1 MKPITYTYIFCL
13 AIPIFYS
20 QLAIGQGYE
29 GLKDHYR
36 DYFAVGVSVAP
47 QSVEPGGEAELI
59 KENFASLTC
68 ENVMKPQPIH
78 PKEEEYNWAPA
89 DQIVAFAQANGLK
102 MRGHTLCWHNQTP
115 KWFFEDKDGNP
126 ASREV
131 LLRRLRDHIHAVVG
145 RYKGKIYA
153 WDVVN
158 EAIAEQPDKMYRP
171 TKWYQM
177 LGEEYIEKAFEY
189 AHEAD
194 PDALLFYNDF
204 DTEKPAK
211 RDHIYQMLKGLLD
224 KGVPIHGMGLQGHWS
239 IYDDLT
245 AAGLE
250 ESITRFA
257 SLGLTVQITE
267 LDISV
272 YPKDWNRKEKRA
284 SDTTSFTPE
293 KEQMQIDKYQMI
305 FDVLRKHNEVVSG
318 VTFWNI
324 SDRKSWLDTF
334 PIKGRK
340 DYPLLFDEA
349 LKPKKAFFKVVDF
362 EK

>member
-1 MKPITYTYIFCL
+1 M
-13 AIPIFYS
+13 
-20 QLAIGQGYE
+20 
-29 GLKDHYR
+29 
-36 DYFAVGVSVAP
+36 
-47 QSVEPGGEAELI
+47 
-59 KENFASLTC
+59 
-68 ENVMKPQPIH
+68 
-78 PKEEEYNWAPA
+78 
-89 DQIVAFAQANGLK
+89 
-102 MRGHTLCWHNQTP
+102 
-115 KWFFEDKDGNP
+115 
-126 ASREV
+126 
-131 LLRRLRDHIHAVVG
+131 
-145 RYKGKIYA
+145 YA

-158 EAIAEQPDKMYRP
+158 EVVSEQPDKMYRP
-171 TKWYQM
+171 TQWYQM
-177 LGEEYIEKAFEY
+177 LGDEYIAKAFEY

-211 RDHIYQMLKGLLD
+211 RDHIYQMLKNLLD

-257 SLGLTVQITE
+257 SLGLMVQITE

-272 YPKDWNRKEKRA
+272 YPKDWNRKERRVG
-284 SDTTSFTPE
+284 DTTSFTPE
-293 KEQMQIDKYQMI
+293 KEQMQIDKYKMI
-305 FDVLRKHNEVVSG
+305 FDVLRRNKDKVSG

-334 PIKGRK
+334 PVKGRK

-349 LKPKKAFFKVVDF
+349 LQPKKAFWEVVDF

>member
-1 MKPITYTYIFCL
+1 MKKYSL
-13 AIPIFYS
+13 ALFLLFAFIRVAIAQDYGGLRNYYS
-20 QLAIGQGYE
+20 
-29 GLKDHYR
+29 
-36 DYFAVGVSVAP
+36 DYFPVGVSVAP
-47 QSVEPGGEAELI
+47 QSVAPGDEAELI
-59 KENFASLTC
+59 KKNFASLTA

-78 PKEEEYNWAPA
+78 PQEDRYNWEPA

-126 ASREV
+126 ASKE
-131 LLRRLRDHIHAVVG
+131 LLLQRLRDHIHAIVG
-145 RYKGKIYA
+145 RYKGKVYA

-158 EAIAEQPDKMYRP
+158 EAIAEQADKMYRP
-171 TKWYQM
+171 TQWYQM
-177 LGEEYIEKAFEY
+177 LGEEYIAKAFEY

-224 KGVPIHGMGLQGHWS
+224 QGVPVHGMGLQGHWS
-239 IYDDLT
+239 IYDELT
-245 AAGLE
+245 VAGLE

-272 YPKDWNRKEKRA
+272 YPKDWNRKERRE
-284 SDTTSFTPE
+284 SDSTSFTPE
-293 KEQMQIDKYQMI
+293 KEQMQIDKYKMI
-305 FDVLRKHNEVVSG
+305 FDVLRKHKDKVSG

-324 SDRKSWLDTF
+324 SDRKSWLDNF

-340 DYPLLFDEA
+340 DYPLLFDET
-349 LKPKKAFFKVVDF
+349 LQPKKAFWEVVDF

>member
-1 MKPITYTYIFCL
+1 MQKSLLVLLSLVAYIQTVT
-13 AIPIFYS
+13 AQDYK
-20 QLAIGQGYE
+20 
-29 GLKDHYR
+29 GLKGHYR
-36 DYFAVGVSVAP
+36 DYFTVGVSVAP
-47 QSVEPGGEAELI
+47 QSVEPGDEAELI
-59 KENFASLTC
+59 KKNFASLTA

-78 PKEEEYNWAPA
+78 PEEGRYHWEPA
-89 DQIVAFAQANGLK
+89 DQIVNFAQANGLK
-102 MRGHTLCWHNQTP
+102 VRGHTLCWHNQTP
-115 KWFFEDKDGNP
+115 DWFFEDKEGRP
-126 ASREV
+126 AGRD
-131 LLRRLRDHIHAVVG
+131 LLLERLRDHIHAVVG

-158 EAIAEQPDKMYRP
+158 EAVSEKPDQMYRP
-171 TKWYQM
+171 TKWQQM
-177 LGEEYIEKAFEY
+177 LGEEYIAKAFEY

-211 RDHIYQMLKGLLD
+211 REHIYKMLKGLLD
-224 KGVPIHGMGLQGHWS
+224 KGVPVHGMGLQGHWS

-257 SLGLTVQITE
+257 SLGLTVQVTE
-267 LDISV
+267 LDVSI
-272 YPKDWNRKEKRA
+272 YPKDWNRKERRA

-305 FDVLRKHNEVVSG
+305 FDVLRKHKDKVSG
-318 VTFWNI
+318 VTFWNV

-334 PIKGRK
+334 PIRGRK

-349 LKPKKAFFKVVDF
+349 LQPKKAYWKVVDF

>member
-1 MKPITYTYIFCL
+1 MRKCTLTLLSLL
-13 AIPIFYS
+13 ALS
-20 QLAIGQGYE
+20 QTAICQDYK
-29 GLKDHYR
+29 GLKAYYR
-36 DYFAVGVSVAP
+36 DYFPVGVSVAP
-47 QSVEPGGEAELI
+47 QSIAPGDEAELI
-59 KENFASLTC
+59 KRNFASLTA

-78 PKEEEYNWAPA
+78 PEEDRYNWEPA
-89 DQIVAFAQANGLK
+89 DQIVDFAQANGLK

-126 ASREV
+126 VSRE
-131 LLRRLRDHIHAVVG
+131 LLLQRLRDHIHAVVG
-145 RYKGKIYA
+145 RYKGKVYA

-177 LGEEYIEKAFEY
+177 LGEEYIAKAFEY

-194 PDALLFYNDF
+194 PDALLFYIDF

-211 RDHIYQMLKGLLD
+211 RDHVYQMLKGLLD

-272 YPKDWNRKEKRA
+272 YPKDWNRKERRA
-284 SDTTSFTPE
+284 SDTASFTPE
-293 KEQMQIDKYQMI
+293 KEQMQIDKYKMI
-305 FDVLRKHNEVVSG
+305 FDVLRKHKDKVSG

-324 SDRKSWLDTF
+324 SDRKSWLDSF

-349 LKPKKAFFKVVDF
+349 LQPKKAYWKVVGF